1 VKILVADRI
10 APAGV
15 EFLKSQSG
23 YHVLEAYDASSEEL
37 NELIADA
44 VALIVRSETQVTEAL
59 IRSAKQLKVIGR
71 AGVGIDNIEVPAAT
85 RSGVVVLNAPS
96 GNTVAAAELTMAHL
110 LCAARPVAQAC
121 ASVKSG
127 KWDRKD
133 FSGWELSGKTLGV
146 VGLGRIGYE
155 VTRRARAFGMR
166 IIAFDPNLVPER
178 AKQLGIPLVALDA
191 LLSQA
196 DCITLHLPLLDST
209 HHLIDAAAIGKMR
222 DGVVLVNCARGG
234 IIDETA
240 LAEAVKSGKVA
251 AAGLDVFEKE
261 PLAEKNDLRG
271 LGSVIL
277 TPHLGA
283 STKEAQ
289 EGVGLEVAEAV
300 LNVIEGRPASNC
312 VNMPSVDA
320 DTLFKLKPYLTLAT
334 RLGTL
339 VQQLATSTPSALK
352 ITYYGGLADMDTQAI
367 DRAIQ
372 QGFLRNISGESVNAV
387 NAPLKMKE
395 LGVDLAIGTSSA
407 ECEYK
412 DLIEIEAL
420 SQEDTSIRVG
430 GSIFG
435 KGHTPR
441 LVFLGEH
448 AMEVVLDGILLILEN
463 KDIPGIVGMLGD
475 ALARDGINI
484 ANLSLSRTEPGA
496 RALSVFSLDEPP
508 ASASLGEIALHE
520 AISRV
525 HLVHC
530 D

>member
-1 VKILVADRI
+1 MKILIADRI

-15 EFLKSQSG
+15 DFLKCRLG
-23 YHVLEAYDASSEEL
+23 YQVLEAYDASPEEL
-37 NELIADA
+37 KRLIVDA

-59 IRSAKQLKVIGR
+59 IASAEQLKVIGR
-71 AGVGIDNIEVPAAT
+71 AGVGVDNIDLPAAT
-85 RSGVVVLNAPS
+85 RHGVIVLNAPS
-96 GNTVAAAELTMAHL
+96 GNTIAAAELTMAHL
-110 LCAARPVAQAC
+110 LCAARPVVQAC

-127 KWDRKD
+127 AWNRKA

-146 VGLGRIGYE
+146 LGLGRIGYE
-155 VTRRARAFGMR
+155 VARRARAFGMR

-178 AKQLGIPLVALDA
+178 AKELGVPLVPLDT
-191 LLSQA
+191 LLSQS

-209 HHLIDAAAIGKMR
+209 HHLINEAAFDAMR
-222 DGVVLVNCARGG
+222 PGVVLINCARGG

-240 LAEAVKSGKVA
+240 LAKAIQSGKVA
-251 AAGLDVFEKE
+251 AAGLDVFEEE
-261 PLAEKNDLRG
+261 PLPAGGMLRE
-271 LGSVIL
+271 LDSLVL

-289 EGVGLEVAEAV
+289 EGVGLEVAEAIINV
-300 LNVIEGRPASNC
+300 LEGKPAVNS

-320 DTLFKLKPYLTLAT
+320 STLTKLTPYMTLAA

-339 VQQLATSTPSALK
+339 VQQLVPSTPAMLK
-352 ITYYGGLADMDTQAI
+352 ITYYGSLAQMNTQPI

-372 QGFLRNISGESVNAV
+372 QGFLRNISGTSVNAV

-395 LGVDLAIGTSSA
+395 LGVALEIGMSSA

-412 DLIEIEAL
+412 ELIEIEAIGD
-420 SQEDTSIRVG
+420 EGPTIRVG

-448 AMEVVLDGILLILEN
+448 TMEVVLEGTLLILEN
-463 KDIPGIVGMLGD
+463 RDIPGIVGMLGD
-475 ALARDGINI
+475 ALARDGVNI

-496 RALSVFSLDEPP
+496 HALSVFSLDEAPS
-508 ASASLGEIALHE
+508 AASLSEIALHE

-525 HLVHC
+525 HLVHSS
-530 D
+530 

>member
-1 VKILVADRI
+1 MLTVSP
-10 APAGV
+10 PAGID
-15 EFLKSQSG
+15 FLKCQSG
-23 YHVLEAYDASSEEL
+23 YQVLEAYEASPEEL
-37 NELIADA
+37 KQLIGDA
-44 VALIVRSETQVTEAL
+44 AALIVRSETQVTEDL
-59 IRSAKQLKVIGR
+59 IQSAKQLKVIGR
-71 AGVGIDNIEVPAAT
+71 AGVGIDNIDVPAAT
-85 RSGVVVLNAPS
+85 RSGIVVLNAPS

-110 LCAARPVAQAC
+110 LCAARPVVQSC

-127 KWDRKD
+127 VWNRKA
-133 FSGWELSGKTLGV
+133 FSGWELSGKTLGI

-155 VTRRARAFGMR
+155 VARRARAFGMR
-166 IIAFDPNLVPER
+166 IIAFDPNLLPER

-209 HHLIDAAAIGKMR
+209 HHLINAEAFEKMR
-222 DGVVLVNCARGG
+222 PGVVLVNCARGG

-240 LAEAVKSGKVA
+240 LAQAVHSGKVA
-251 AAGLDVFEKE
+251 AAGLDVFEEE
-261 PLAEKNDLRG
+261 PLSEDSNLREQDS
-271 LGSVIL
+271 LVL

-300 LNVIEGRPASNC
+300 LKVIEGKPVSNSL
-312 VNMPSVDA
+312 NMPSVDA
-320 DTLFKLKPYLTLAT
+320 ETLSRLSPYLVLAA

-339 VQQLATSTPSALK
+339 IQQLVSCTPSMLK
-352 ITYYGGLADMDTQAI
+352 ITYYGDLAELDTQAI

-395 LGVDLAIGTSSA
+395 LGVDLQIGGSSA
-407 ECEYK
+407 ECPYK
-412 DLIEIEAL
+412 ELIEIEAV
-420 SQEDTSIRVG
+420 SEEDPSIRVG

-448 AMEVVLDGILLILEN
+448 AMEVVLEGTLLILEN
-463 KDIPGIVGMLGD
+463 RDVPGIVGMLGD
-475 ALARDGINI
+475 TLARDGINI

-496 RALSVFSLDEPP
+496 HALSVFSLDESPG
-508 ASASLGEIALHE
+508 SASLGEIALHE